1 MNVVGRC
8 WRQSLLPSARVVSM
22 QNRKADSVLRSSV
35 HRQPGLRR
43 RDMRYRLF
51 RTLISFLYAIII
63 ALLTQP
69 DASAQ
74 APLEKLRIAYT
85 VIAPT
90 QASVWTAKEMGYHA
104 KHGLDVELVL
114 LVGAPLAVAALVGGE
129 TPIVHTGASAVI
141 TSNLAGSG
149 AVIIAGA
156 ANRFPYVLFVTDQIK
171 TVEELKGKKFGVSRI
186 GSADNAAAA
195 TILDKF
201 GIQESD
207 VTYVQAGSIPAR
219 LAAMQTNA
227 LQATLLQAPETLKA
241 KKLGLRAL
249 LDFTKLDVEWQQNG
263 VATTR
268 DYIKKKPDTV
278 RRFMRA
284 YVEAVH
290 YNLTNPKGAQ
300 KILQKYLAIK
310 NDKSIEEA
318 YNEIVLKLTRRVPY
332 PTEPGIQLFLDQLK
346 AKNPKAGQVKPSE
359 FTDISFLKDLE
370 SSGYIDRLY
379 R

>member
-1 MNVVGRC
+1 MMRKLFARLLV
-8 WRQSLLPSARVVSM
+8 SLLCTPLMLSM
-22 QNRKADSVLRSSV
+22 THSSV
-35 HRQPGLRR
+35 G
-43 RDMRYRLF
+43 
-51 RTLISFLYAIII
+51 
-63 ALLTQP
+63 
-69 DASAQ
+69 AQ
-74 APLEKLRIAYT
+74 GPMEKLRVAYT

-90 QASVWTAKEMGYHA
+90 QANVWAAKELGLFA

-114 LVGAPLAVAALVGGE
+114 LVGAPLAVAALVAGE

-141 TSNLAGSG
+141 ASNLSGSG

-171 TVEELKGKKFGVSRI
+171 KVEDLKGKRFGVSRI
-186 GSADNAAAA
+186 GGADNASAV
-195 TILDKF
+195 TVLKKY
-201 GIQESD
+201 GIKEND
-207 VTYVQAGSIPAR
+207 ITYVQSGSIPAR
-219 LAAMQTNA
+219 LAAMQTNT

-241 KKLGLRAL
+241 KEIGLRPL

-263 VATTR
+263 VAVTR

-290 YNLTNPKGAQ
+290 FNLTNAKGSQ

-310 NDKSIEEA
+310 DQRAVEEA

-332 PTEPGIQLFLDQLK
+332 PTEPGIQLYLDQLK
-346 AKNPKAGQVKPSE
+346 LKNPKAAHAKPSD
-359 FTDISFLKDLE
+359 FTDISFLKELE
-370 SSGYIDRLY
+370 SSGFIDALY
-379 R
+379 K

>member
-1 MNVVGRC
+1 MG
-8 WRQSLLPSARVVSM
+8 
-22 QNRKADSVLRSSV
+22 NRR
-35 HRQPGLRR
+35 
-43 RDMRYRLF
+43 F
-51 RTLISFLYAIII
+51 RTLISLLCVVAAVSLAQPYA
-63 ALLTQP
+63 A
-69 DASAQ
+69 AQ
-74 APLEKLRIAYT
+74 APSEKLRVAYT

-90 QASVWTAKEMGYHA
+90 QANVWTAKEMGYYA

-171 TVEELKGKKFGVSRI
+171 RVEELKGKKFGVSRI

-195 TILDKF
+195 TVLDRY
-201 GIQESD
+201 GIKESD

-241 KKLGLRAL
+241 KELGLRPL

-268 DYIKKKPDTV
+268 DYIKKKPDN
-278 RRFMRA
+278 RA
-284 YVEAVH
+284 PFHEG
-290 YNLTNPKGAQ
+290 LC
-300 KILQKYLAIK
+300 
-310 NDKSIEEA
+310 
-318 YNEIVLKLTRRVPY
+318 
-332 PTEPGIQLFLDQLK
+332 
-346 AKNPKAGQVKPSE
+346 
-359 FTDISFLKDLE
+359 
-370 SSGYIDRLY
+370 
-379 R
+379 

>member
-1 MNVVGRC
+1 
-8 WRQSLLPSARVVSM
+8 LAL
-22 QNRKADSVLRSSV
+22 ADSR
-35 HRQPGLRR
+35 
-43 RDMRYRLF
+43 
-51 RTLISFLYAIII
+51 A
-63 ALLTQP
+63 A
-69 DASAQ
+69 AQ
-74 APLEKLRIAYT
+74 SQMEKLRVAYT

-90 QASVWTAKEMGYHA
+90 QLNVWTAKDMGYYA

-149 AVIIAGA
+149 AVLIAGA
-156 ANRFPYVLFVTDQIK
+156 VNRFPYVLFVTEQIK
-171 TVEELKGKKFGVSRI
+171 RLEDLRGKHFGVSRI
-186 GSADNAAAA
+186 GSADHAAAI
-195 TILDKF
+195 TVFDKM
-201 GIQESD
+201 GIKENEI
-207 VTYVQAGSIPAR
+207 TYVQAGNIPAR
-219 LAAMQTNA
+219 LAAMQGNA

-241 KKLGLRAL
+241 KEIGLRML

-263 VATTR
+263 VAVTR

-284 YVEAVH
+284 YVDAIH

-300 KILQKYLAIK
+300 KVLQKYLAIK
-310 NDKSIEEA
+310 DEKPVEEA
-318 YNEIVLKLTRRVPY
+318 YNEIVVKLTRRVPY

-359 FTDISFLKDLE
+359 FTDISFLKELE
-370 SSGYIDRLY
+370 SSGYIDKLY
-379 R
+379 K

>member
-1 MNVVGRC
+1 
-8 WRQSLLPSARVVSM
+8 M
-22 QNRKADSVLRSSV
+22 QNRKADSVLRSSL

-51 RTLISFLYAIII
+51 RTPISFLYAIII

-69 DASAQ
+69 YASAQ
-74 APLEKLRIAYT
+74 APLEKLRVAYT

-90 QASVWTAKEMGYHA
+90 QASVWTAKEMGYYA

-114 LVGAPLAVAALVGGE
+114 LVGAPL
-129 TPIVHTGASAVI
+129 
-141 TSNLAGSG
+141 
-149 AVIIAGA
+149 AGA

-195 TILDKF
+195 TVLDKF
-201 GIQESD
+201 GIKESD

-241 KKLGLRAL
+241 KELGLRAL

-310 NDKSIEEA
+310 DDKSIEEA

>member
-1 MNVVGRC
+1 MN
-8 WRQSLLPSARVVSM
+8 
-22 QNRKADSVLRSSV
+22 NRR
-35 HRQPGLRR
+35 HQ
-43 RDMRYRLF
+43 
-51 RTLISFLYAIII
+51 TLILLLC
-63 ALLTQP
+63 AL
-69 DASAQ
+69 ASMSLALPHALAQ
-74 APLEKLRIAYT
+74 APSEKLRVAYT

-90 QASVWTAKEMGYHA
+90 QASVWTAKEMGYYA

-156 ANRFPYVLFVTDQIK
+156 ANRFPYVHFVTDQIK
-171 TVEELKGKKFGVSRI
+171 KVEELKGKKFGVSRI

-195 TILDKF
+195 TVLEKY
-201 GIQESD
+201 GIKESD

-241 KKLGLRAL
+241 KELGLRAL

-310 NDKSIEEA
+310 DDKSIEEA
-318 YNEIVLKLTRRVPY
+318 YNEIVFKLTRRVPY

-346 AKNPKAGQVKPSE
+346 IKNSKAGQVKPSE
-359 FTDISFLKDLE
+359 FTDISFLKELE
-370 SSGYIDRLY
+370 SSGYIDRMY
-379 R
+379 K